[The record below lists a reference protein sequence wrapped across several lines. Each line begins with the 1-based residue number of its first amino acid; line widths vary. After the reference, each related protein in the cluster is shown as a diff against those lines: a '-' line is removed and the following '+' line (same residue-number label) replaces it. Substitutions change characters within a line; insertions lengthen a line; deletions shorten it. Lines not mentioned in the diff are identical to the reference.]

1 MRVILSLGLITFLL
15 LLSASASKAQEDV
28 GLIELHVEA
37 LAGGVTVTLP
47 AASEWS
53 VGVDLSVGKH
63 LGADLIEVDDELDLV
78 GGGYAVVSW
87 RPTSSLQVSLGPIG
101 LAGVIGNDFG
111 AIYPSARLGVGHFWE
126 RVGIGTEF
134 RLVRIAG
141 GFGTG
146 NYWVHWSPVRLSLR
160 L

>member
-28 GLIELHVEA
+28 GVVELHVEA
-37 LAGGVTVTLP
+37 LAAGATVTLP
-47 AASEWS
+47 AGGAWS
-53 VGVDLSVGKH
+53 VGVDLSAGNH
-63 LGADLIEVDDELDLV
+63 LGLDLLEVDDELDLIGV
-78 GGGYAVVSW
+78 GYAVVTF
-87 RPTSSLQVSLGPIG
+87 RPESRWQVSLAPIG
-101 LAGVIGNDFG
+101 FAGVVGNDFG
-111 AIYPSARLGVGHFWE
+111 AFYPSGRLGLGYFQGRFGV
-126 RVGIGTEF
+126 GTEF